1 MAHTVMGLFRSY
13 DQAQQAVADL
23 VNMGVRAEDISVVAS
38 DAKGE
43 YTRTIGDEHTPAE
56 AAATGAASGG
66 VLGGVLG
73 ALVGIGALALPG
85 IGPVLAV
92 GPLAAAL
99 GSAGAGAAIGAATG
113 VISGG
118 LLGALVEAGV
128 PDEHAHVYAEGVR
141 RGGTLV
147 SVAADGA
154 MSDSVADHLRRHGA
168 VDIDERGTAW
178 RQSGWDR
185 FDPNAEPYAGT
196 ADNDWAESSKVGTAT
211 GTAAGAA
218 TGAAIGAA
226 GGPVGAVVGGL
237 AGAATGAG
245 VGAAGDVAGEKAE
258 DAADGTRADYDEVTH
273 RRRRGIYSR

>member
-1 MAHTVMGLFRSY
+1 MAHTVVGLFRSY
-13 DQAQQAVADL
+13 DQAQQAVAGL

-38 DAKGE
+38 DAEGK
-43 YTRTIGDEHTPAE
+43 YTRTTGDEHTPGE
-56 AAATGAASGG
+56 AAGTGAASGG

-99 GSAGAGAAIGAATG
+99 GSAGAGALIGAATG
-113 VISGG
+113 AISGG
-118 LLGALVEAGV
+118 LIGALVEAGV

-147 SVAADGA
+147 TVHAVDT
-154 MSDSVADHLRRHGA
+154 MSDNVAQHLRTHGA
-168 VDIDERGTAW
+168 VDVDDRGTAW

-185 FDPNAEPYAGT
+185 FDPNAEPYRST
-196 ADNDWAESSKVGTAT
+196 SNNDWEESSKIGTAT

-226 GGPVGAVVGGL
+226 GGPVGAVVGGVV
-237 AGAATGAG
+237 GAATGAAT
-245 VGAAGDVAGEKAE
+245 GAAGDVAGEKAE
-258 DAADGTRADYDEVTH
+258 DTADGTRTDYDATA
-273 RRRRGIYSR
+273 RRRRGIYDR

>member
-1 MAHTVMGLFRSY
+1 MAHTIVGLFRSY
-13 DQAQQAVADL
+13 EQAQQAVSGL
-23 VNMGVRAEDISVVAS
+23 VGMGVRAEDISVVAN

-43 YTRTIGDEHTPAE
+43 YTRSVGDKHTPAE
-56 AAATGAASGG
+56 AAGTGAASGG

-73 ALVGIGALALPG
+73 TLVGIGALALPG

-99 GSAGAGAAIGAATG
+99 GSAGAGAVIGAATG
-113 VISGG
+113 AISGG

-141 RGGTLV
+141 RGGALV
-147 SVAADGA
+147 TVTADEA
-154 MSDSVADHLRRHGA
+154 RSASVADHLRRHGA
-168 VDIDERGTAW
+168 VDIDERGTTW
-178 RQSGWDR
+178 RQRGWDR
-185 FDPNAEPYAGT
+185 FDASAAPYDRT
-196 ADNDWAESSKVGTAT
+196 ADNDWEESSKVGTAT

-258 DAADGTRADYDEVTH
+258 DTADGTRTDYDEAT